1 MVENFF
7 SFELTNCSP
16 SITVIYMTTTTAR
29 EIAALNRH
37 ANALAA
43 VPIAKAAFDAADK
56 LVQLALVHGS
66 PADYAFVLRQR
77 AALLSD
83 LADAEMEAVDAY
95 EDILE
100 VLPPSELQKY

>member
-56 LVQLALVHGS
+56 LVQVALTEAS
-66 PADYAFVLRQR
+66 ATDYAFVLRQR
-77 AALLSD
+77 AALLAD